1 MGMKFLLLMI
11 PLASAG
17 LGAETVTWERSVELA
32 KSANAELKS
41 AESSLQSA
49 RYQVKGARSGYLP
62 VVAAKADYTLD
73 SSQDSADKTYSAS
86 ITATENLFN
95 GFSDAASLDR
105 ARFTRTASEANFDS
119 VKAKVSYDLK
129 NAFAGLLYSQKSI
142 ALTEDIMKRRE
153 SNLKLVQLR
162 FESGREN
169 IGSLNLSKAYLAQ
182 AKYDYLQA
190 KNSLDVYQAE
200 LARVLG
206 LENPKDI
213 VAMGVVPANKP
224 PYEDNR
230 QIDFKS
236 YIKDIPEVRKS
247 LAQQEIAKTDITLAR
262 SDFFPSLNL
271 TQTAGRTGRDGG
283 TSSDS
288 WAIGAS
294 LTFPLFN
301 GGKDYYATKSAAED
315 YRASFHNT
323 RNTEDNN
330 ITKLK
335 DAYTRYVEAVMK
347 LEVDEAFVTAASSRE
362 RIAKA
367 QYNNGLITFTDWD
380 TIENDLINRQKTLL
394 QTQKE
399 RVTAEAAWE
408 QAQGRGV
415 IP

>member
-1 MGMKFLLLMI
+1 MGIKILALMI
-11 PLASAG
+11 PLAGASW
-17 LGAETVTWERSVELA
+17 GAETVTWERGVELA
-32 KSANAELKS
+32 KTTNAELKS

-49 RYQVKGARSGYLP
+49 RYQVKGARSGFLP
-62 VVAAKADYTLD
+62 VVAAKADYTID
-73 SSQDSADKTYSAS
+73 SSQDSADKTYNAS

-95 GFSDAASLDR
+95 GFSTSAGIDR
-105 ARFTRTASEANFDS
+105 AKYSRTASEASLDT
-119 VKAKVSYDLK
+119 VKSKVSYDLK
-129 NAFAGLLYSQKSI
+129 NAFAGLLFSQKSI

-153 SNLKLVQLR
+153 ANLKLVQLR

-169 IGSLNLSKAYLAQ
+169 LGSLNLSKAYLAQ
-182 AKYDYLQA
+182 ARYDYLQA
-190 KNSLDVYQAE
+190 KNSLDVFQAE

-206 LENPKDI
+206 LDDPKNLT
-213 VAMGVVPANKP
+213 VSGSVPVSKP

-230 QIDFKS
+230 QIDFKNF
-236 YIKDIPEVRKS
+236 IKEIPEYRKA
-247 LAQQEIAKTDITLAR
+247 LAQEQIAKTDVTLAR
-262 SDFFPSLNL
+262 SDFYPSLNL
-271 TQTAGRTGRDGG
+271 NQTAGRTGRDGG
-283 TSSDS
+283 SSSNS

-301 GGKDYYATKSAAED
+301 GGKDYYATKSATEN
-315 YRASFHNT
+315 YRASVHNT
-323 RNTEDNN
+323 RNTEDSNV
-330 ITKLK
+330 TKLK
-335 DAYTRYVEAVMK
+335 EAYTRYVEAVMK